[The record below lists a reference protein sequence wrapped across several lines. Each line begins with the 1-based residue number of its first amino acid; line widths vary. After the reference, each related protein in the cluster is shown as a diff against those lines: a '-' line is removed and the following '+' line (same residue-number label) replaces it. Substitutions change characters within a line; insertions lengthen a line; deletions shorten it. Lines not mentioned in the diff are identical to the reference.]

1 MQKLKNRRLLAMMPV
16 RNEARRYLRVVFDH
30 LAEYV
35 DGIVVLDD
43 ASTDETFVFCRKY
56 PAVTSYR
63 RLSEPLFQK
72 NESALRRLLW
82 EMTVEL
88 NPEWILALDADEF
101 FEPRAK
107 QELPALIQGNGYNL
121 VRFPV
126 YHFWGGFTHYRVD
139 KMWNPF
145 YSRAACLARY
155 NKSII
160 YYWPQRE
167 LHCGRF
173 PREVYGQPVLLSSLR
188 LFHLGYAAV
197 KDREER
203 YRRYRQLDP
212 GGKFCPLEHYH
223 SLADPHPRLLPW
235 AGKKLEVRH
244 ETG

>member
-1 MQKLKNRRLLAMMPV
+1 MAKFNCRLLAMMPV
-16 RNEARRYLRVVFDH
+16 RNEAGRYLGFVFDH

-43 ASTDETFVFCRKY
+43 ASTDETPLLCKKH
-56 PAVTSYR
+56 PAVIRYE
-63 RLSEPLFQK
+63 RLPEPLFPK
-72 NESALRRLLW
+72 DESALRRQLW
-82 EMTVEL
+82 DMTVEL
-88 NPEWILALDADEF
+88 NPGWILALDADEF

-107 QELPALIQGNGYNL
+107 KELPALIRGDGYDL

-145 YSRAACLARY
+145 ASRTACLARY
-155 NKSII
+155 RKNLV
-160 YYWPQRE
+160 YHWPRRQ

-173 PREVYGQPVLLSSLR
+173 PREVYGQPFFQSSLR
-188 LFHLGYAAV
+188 LIHLGYAAA

-203 YRRYRQLDP
+203 FRRYWQLDP
-212 GGKFCPLEHYH
+212 EGKFCPYEHYL
-223 SLADPHPRLLPW
+223 SLADPSPRLRPW

-244 ETG
+244 EKG